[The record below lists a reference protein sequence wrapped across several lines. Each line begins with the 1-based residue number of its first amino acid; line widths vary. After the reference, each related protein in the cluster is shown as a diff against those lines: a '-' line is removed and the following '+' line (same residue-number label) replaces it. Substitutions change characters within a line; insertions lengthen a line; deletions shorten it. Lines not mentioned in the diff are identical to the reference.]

1 MLIKSIANRFMRP
14 SSPFPSFSSEVIRGP
29 MYTRIVEKLTRELKP
44 VHLEVTDDSHKH
56 AGHAAMKG
64 TSA

>member
-1 MLIKSIANRFMRP
+1 MLIKSIANRFMR
-14 SSPFPSFSSEVIRGP
+14 SSSPSFSSEVIHGP

-44 VHLEVTDDSHKH
+44 IHLEVNDDSHKH